1 MSITKK
7 CPFRSDLVEGHD
19 VDGLYLL
26 LEGLDLLLEVVGGDL
41 LVLDDGANDDL
52 LNTVGDGELLVLG
65 LPEETVHL
73 DADDLLCEL
82 VEVGLGV
89 VGLHLEDDQGLGD
102 GLGLGGL
109 SLLGVILSL
118 LKSLLGCLINYYY

>member
-1 MSITKK
+1 M
-7 CPFRSDLVEGHD
+7 CGRRSSNLVEGHD
-19 VDGLYLL
+19 VDGLDLIF
-26 LEGLDLLLEVVGGDL
+26 EGLDLLLEVVGGDL
-41 LVLDDGANDDL
+41 LVLDDGADDDL

-73 DADDLLCEL
+73 DADDLLGEL

-109 SLLGVILSL
+109 GLLGVILSL